1 LDCSDFF
8 KFESQFHPVAGMD
21 EVGRGALF
29 GVVVAA
35 SVILSPDCLTILHEA
50 GVTDSKQLS
59 PQRRAFLDTLIRDL
73 AVDCQVGVATVAEI
87 DRTDILEASLLA
99 MERSLHALTAKPSHC
114 LIDGNQSLRFR
125 LISPLPQTTVVKGD
139 TKCLSIAAASIVAKV
154 WRDRLME
161 ELAVQYPGY
170 DLASNKGYGTP
181 KHRAAILSLGY
192 TDQHRQSFKLKGLGT
207 SPVQQLTIL
216 DHP

>member
-1 LDCSDFF
+1 MNYPDFRE
-8 KFESQFHPVAGMD
+8 FESQYYPVAGVD

-35 SVILSPDCLTILHEA
+35 AVILPPARFTTLHEA

-59 PQRRAFLDTLIRDL
+59 PQRRALLDTLIRDV
-73 AVDCQVGVATVAEI
+73 AVDCQVGVATVDEI

-99 MERSLHALTAKPSHC
+99 MERSLNCLKISPTHC
-114 LIDGNQSLRFR
+114 LIDGNQPLRFR
-125 LISPLPQTTVVKGD
+125 LISPLPQITVVKGD
-139 TKCLSIAAASIVAKV
+139 IKSLSIAAASILAKV

-161 ELAVQYPGY
+161 ELENQYPGY

-181 KHRAAILSLGY
+181 KHKAAILNLGY
-192 TDQHRQSFKLKGLGT
+192 TDQHRQSFKLKGVGA

-216 DHP
+216 GDP

>member
-1 LDCSDFF
+1 LNCANFRQ
-8 KFESQFHPVAGMD
+8 FEFQHHPVAGVD

-35 SVILSPDCLTILHEA
+35 SVILPPDRLAILREA

-59 PQRRAFLDTLIRDL
+59 PQRRTLLDSLIRDVS
-73 AVDCQVGVATVAEI
+73 VDCQVGVATVAEI

-99 MERSLHALTAKPSHC
+99 MERSLAALKVKPNHC
-114 LIDGNQSLRFR
+114 LIDGNQPLRFR

-139 TKCLSIAAASIVAKV
+139 ARCLSIAAASIVAKV

-161 ELAVQYPGY
+161 ELETQYPGY

-181 KHRAAILSLGY
+181 KHKAAISSLGY
-192 TDQHRQSFKLKGLGT
+192 SDQHRRSFKLKGLGT
-207 SPVQQLTIL
+207 SPIQQLNIL
-216 DHP
+216 GDP